1 VTSKSGANSRWGFAI
16 TTIAGTDT
24 QLQPSLLLCVNN
36 FQVSQIPAP
45 AAWRSSR
52 PAPDRTAVP
61 DLSRI
66 TSFDPTA

>member
-1 VTSKSGANSRWGFAI
+1 
-16 TTIAGTDT
+16 
-24 QLQPSLLLCVNN
+24 VNN